1 MQTAQE
7 LRNIADRLE
16 RFRMFIRR
24 DNGTTSIKHE
34 IASILTST
42 YGIADPDAV
51 DQLDQFTMKLR
62 TTVANYYMG
71 QFDAAA

>member
-24 DNGTTSIKHE
+24 DNGTISVRDE

-42 YGIADPDAV
+42 YGIADPDAI

-71 QFDAAA
+71 QFDATT

>member
-34 IASILTST
+34 IASILTNT